1 MLDCKIN
8 NIYLNWYKLTDS
20 KQTCFAKTLAY
31 FSIPVFMYFDIYLP
45 SSHTFQ
51 AMNTILL
58 ISQPCIVSECIVQMT
73 VP

>member
-8 NIYLNWYKLTDS
+8 NIWLNWCKLTDF

-31 FSIPVFMYFDIYLP
+31 FSIPVFIYFDIYLP

-51 AMNTILL
+51 DMNTIVL
-58 ISQPCIVSECIVQMT
+58 ISQPFIVSECVT